1 MNAESSS
8 RSKILPKINDAYL
21 RNARRSS
28 GEGYGCSLAMIRATH
43 PMLRTTSTRR
53 KCRRRFMLMS
63 SVDRFQWNGMSAGG
77 SPQSCSL
84 VDILKYQLL
93 DFFWNKKNMNSF
105 ISCAVIPSWIPT
117 ISRYS
122 RSYPYTLSSSKQD
135 WEFGSTG
142 LVLWA
147 HWECPTSMHVR
158 HNFLFMCTFFEI
170 SQQVHAQVNSS
181 HPSIILSIMHPFI
194 CQWSGDA
201 DGRVPVIGSRYCVEA
216 LKLRMK
222 TQWQPWYLD
231 KQVGLN

>member
-53 KCRRRFMLMS
+53 KCRRCFMLMS

-117 ISRYS
+117 ISPYS
-122 RSYPYTLSSSKQD
+122 RSYPYILSSYESLALQV
-135 WEFGSTG
+135 W
-142 LVLWA
+142 
-147 HWECPTSMHVR
+147 
-158 HNFLFMCTFFEI
+158 FFEDTENALHLCMLGI
-170 SQQVHAQVNSS
+170 TSFSCVPSLKS
-181 HPSIILSIMHPFI
+181 HNKCMLKWILHTHQSL
-194 CQWSGDA
+194 S
-201 DGRVPVIGSRYCVEA
+201 
-216 LKLRMK
+216 L
-222 TQWQPWYLD
+222 
-231 KQVGLN
+231 